1 MNVSMVAFLR
11 VLRARP
17 ALRRAFLIVVA
28 ALALW
33 GAVSAFISSERA
45 DAADDLR
52 RDLDAQKIQE
62 VKDAIKRSA
71 PGPRP
76 GRSEFLDCLRRAGPG
91 CL

>member
-1 MNVSMVAFLR
+1 MNAILSFLR
-11 VLRARP
+11 VLSARP

-28 ALALW
+28 VLALW

-62 VKDAIKRSA
+62 VKDAIKRSV

-76 GRSEFLDCLRRAGPG
+76 GRFEFLGCLRRAGPG